1 MISIFSIIRYE
12 SLDPFITLFQL
23 WCVVVRYRIWSPRD
37 VPTHINSFTFVSAS
51 NVTWHKHEQ
60 IIMHLKAISRALNI
74 NTLPYR
80 QISAPLLH

>member
-60 IIMHLKAISRALNI
+60 ILKAISRPLNI

-80 QISAPLLH
+80 EISAPLLH